1 MAQPQAYN
9 REVDFTER
17 DGDDTNHA
25 GINAE
30 MDAAALSINQIRDNL
45 ALIQRDDGGLQ
56 NGVVTA
62 ESLAP
67 SAFDAVKGELNDVVN
82 DAQDAANSATLAAN
96 TALDARDTAADS
108 AAAAA
113 QSETNAAASSAGAA
127 TAAQTLF
134 DGLYFGS
141 LATDPIADLNGQP
154 LTDGDFYFNNV
165 AKLIRAYDAS
175 AGIWVTATPSGQ
187 FKRMQFAAGADFTP
201 GTTTTLPLPTDP
213 GPAAN
218 MFVTFNGVSQHQDT
232 YTVQFGST
240 VVFSAPIPSGVSSIE
255 VSYIEAV
262 FSDPDQID
270 YGLITE
276 SAVAFRD
283 YGALV

>member
-30 MDAAALSINQIRDNL
+30 LDAAALSINEIRDNL

-56 NGVVTA
+56 AGIVTA

-67 SAFDAVKGELNDVVN
+67 SAFDAVLDEVN
-82 DAQDAANSATLAAN
+82 EATLEAQTAANQATLAASTAVSARN
-96 TALDARDTAADS
+96 TATGAAS
-108 AAAAA
+108 AAGLSA
-113 QSETNAAASSAGAA
+113 SNAAASAAGAA

-134 DGLYFGS
+134 NGLYLGS
-141 LATDPIADLNGQP
+141 RAADPTVDLNGQP
-154 LTDGDFYFNNV
+154 LTDGDFYYNNV
-165 AKLIRAYDAS
+165 AKLIRTYDAS
-175 AGIWVTATPSGQ
+175 VPGWVNATPAGQ
-187 FKRMQFAAGADFTP
+187 FKRIQFSAGVHFTP
-201 GTTTTLPLPTDP
+201 GTTTSLPLPTDP

-218 MFVTFNGVSQHQDT
+218 VFVTFNGVSQHLPG
-232 YTVQFGST
+232 YTVQYGST
-240 VVFSAPIPSGVSSIE
+240 VVFGAPIPTGTTSIE

-283 YGALV
+283 YGALL